1 MPQKAW
7 SDKRERQYDHIKEGL
22 LERGEDEDTAEEI
35 AARTVNKE
43 RARAGEAKE
52 ASRTSTE
59 DISSGRRGGLR
70 SHRGPG
76 GRTRDQLY
84 NEAREKNVKGRSKMT
99 KAQLERAVGRLA
111 SSTRRRARALGHD

>member
-1 MPQKAW
+1 MPQQAW
-7 SDKRERQYDHIKEGL
+7 SDKRERQYEHIRDGL
-22 LERGEDEDTAEEI
+22 EERGRSESTAKEI

-43 RARAGEAKE
+43 RARAGESKE
-52 ASRTSTE
+52 ASRTSTD

-84 NEAREKNVKGRSKMT
+84 QEAKRRNIKGRSQMS
-99 KAQLERAVGRLA
+99 KAELL
-111 SSTRRRARALGHD
+111 SALGGRD